1 MSDGKFELERNLKLE
16 FQGSLVSVSGG
27 DIDAGFPVLDA
38 RQIADVVVVICNW
51 MAFPRGEPARN
62 LFAYSITGECLWRA
76 EDIGMGEV
84 DAYTGITSE
93 DPLSVFNYA
102 CFACRI
108 DLKSGAVMSKQFT
121 K

>member
-1 MSDGKFELERNLKLE
+1 MKLE
-16 FQGSLVSVSGG
+16 FQGSLVNVPSGA
-27 DIDAGFPVLDA
+27 IDVGFPVLDA
-38 RQIADVVVVICNW
+38 RLVADIVVVLCNW

-62 LFAYSITGECLWRA
+62 LFGYRLTGEYLWRA

-93 DPLSVFNYA
+93 DPLSAFNYA

-108 DLKSGAVMSKQFT
+108 DLKSGEVMSKQFT